1 MKSRNR
7 IPLRPSRLAI
17 VLLSAFALIGLIGC
31 RAEINVT
38 VSEEG
43 EGDIE
48 LIAAVS
54 DTVLSLVQLG
64 GDDPFGGLLD
74 MPSDELQTEGLEGAS
89 VQPFSEAGYS
99 GIQIRAD
106 FDPYDPIFTDLSED
120 RSVLGNLTEA
130 VGIGEFKF
138 TRTQDDDGWIVELD
152 QTTDA
157 SITDGLDELV
167 GDIPFDTG
175 DIDLPFIF
183 SLQLPGKYTE
193 HNADREIDGTLVWDA
208 NLLDGIEVYVVSR
221 DPGLQIDIIPI
232 IITTIFAVIAIGIVV
247 SVVVSRERR
256 RRRAEEDAEDG
267 ALNAQRFGADSSMK
281 Q

>member
-1 MKSRNR
+1 M
-7 IPLRPSRLAI
+7 
-17 VLLSAFALIGLIGC
+17 
-31 RAEINVT
+31 
-38 VSEEG
+38 
-43 EGDIE
+43 
-48 LIAAVS
+48 
-54 DTVLSLVQLG
+54 LSLVQLG
-64 GDDPFGGLLD
+64 GDDPFGDLLD

-99 GIQIRAD
+99 GIRIRAD

-120 RSVLGNLTEA
+120 RSILGNLTEA

-138 TRTQDDDGWIVELD
+138 TRTEDDDGWIVELD

-157 SITDGLDELV
+157 SITDGLDDLV

-175 DIDLPFIF
+175 EIDLPFIF
-183 SLQLPGKYTE
+183 SLQLPGEYAE

-232 IITTIFAVIAIGIVV
+232 IITTIFGIIAIGIVI

-256 RRRAEEDAEDG
+256 RRRAEEDAADG
-267 ALNAQRFGADSSMK
+267 ALNAQRFGAGSSMK

>member
-1 MKSRNR
+1 MKSHNR
-7 IPLRPSRLAI
+7 TPLRPTRFVI
-17 VLLSAFALIGLIGC
+17 TLLTAFALVALLGC
-31 RAEINVT
+31 RAEINVS

-43 EGDIE
+43 NGEIE

-54 DTVLSLVQLG
+54 DTVLSLAQLG
-64 GDDPFGGLLD
+64 GEDPFGDFLD
-74 MPSDELQTEGLEGAS
+74 VPSDELQAEGLEGAS
-89 VQPFSEAGYS
+89 VQPYSEAGYS
-99 GIQIRAD
+99 GIRIRAD
-106 FDPYDPIFTDLSED
+106 FDPYDPIFADLSED

-138 TRTQDDDGWIVELD
+138 TRTENDDGWIVELD

-157 SITDGLDELV
+157 SVTEGLDDLV

-183 SLQLPGKYTE
+183 SLQLPGEYTE

-208 NLLDGIEVYVVSR
+208 NLLEGIEVYVVSR
-221 DPGLQIDIIPI
+221 DPGLQIAIVPI
-232 IITTIFAVIAIGIVV
+232 IITTIFAIIAIGIVV

-256 RRRAEEDAEDG
+256 RRRAEEDAAAET
-267 ALNAQRFGADSSMK
+267 LNEQQIGADSSM
-281 Q
+281 